1 MLIWTEWSF
10 YTFQNGHHEIST
22 TTKNTTHHRN
32 NSKLKL
38 MRWRNEIRA
47 FTSKLTKLIAHIIFP
62 SCMTRASSQLI
73 YAAFLLFVKVLRRSW
88 KTPPPTTLIFFVCM
102 YLSEFFFF
110 FFRDGSS
117 CCLLVV
123 VKGDVD
129 CKAMFNVVSV
139 CHTNTWNSLH
149 LCSKPIQ
156 VKEKN
161 NCWLYYELKNVSTMR
176 IFNPFLISS
185 EYFLIDI

>member
-1 MLIWTEWSF
+1 MILLHVSKWAPWDINNNKKTQHTTE
-10 YTFQNGHHEIST
+10 TIL
-22 TTKNTTHHRN
+22 
-32 NSKLKL
+32 NSNWWDEE
-38 MRWRNEIRA
+38 MRYVH
-47 FTSKLTKLIAHIIFP
+47 SPPSSPLIAHIIFP

-129 CKAMFNVVSV
+129 CKAMFNVVCV
-139 CHTNTWNSLH
+139 YHKYMKKLLPLH
-149 LCSKPIQ
+149 KH
-156 VKEKN
+156 
-161 NCWLYYELKNVSTMR
+161 
-176 IFNPFLISS
+176 
-185 EYFLIDI
+185 

>member
-1 MLIWTEWSF
+1 MIFCSSPYSYSPVYEIYSSNLIDHKHTLLIWAEWSF
-10 YTFQNGHHEIST
+10 YMFQMGTMRYQQQQKTQHT
-22 TTKNTTHHRN
+22 TETIL
-32 NSKLKL
+32 NSNWWDEE
-38 MRWRNEIRA
+38 MRYVH
-47 FTSKLTKLIAHIIFP
+47 SPPSSPLIAHIIFP

-129 CKAMFNVVSV
+129 C
-139 CHTNTWNSLH
+139 
-149 LCSKPIQ
+149 I
-156 VKEKN
+156 
-161 NCWLYYELKNVSTMR
+161 
-176 IFNPFLISS
+176 
-185 EYFLIDI
+185 